1 MNMGNASTVQKRILK
16 ALQNFAADSHA
27 LLQQQ
32 RADGMPPT
40 PEQSKDFEDR
50 ARLQADFADAAIAG
64 GVPRE
69 WVSQASERGAKGI
82 GWNTN
87 LFLRPAAPI
96 DRDSLLARLGADWD
110 RLARFCGI
118 HAAHTR
124 FAPVED
130 LRQCGAVEHV
140 ISTLWRRSAL
150 VGALLGVD
158 AADADQHWPLQD
170 WMDTAASAAAEIG
183 RDQIA
188 RQWSEIAATD
198 ITGYANQSTMLA
210 QAGIRPALQ
219 LAPPEPHTV
228 LSELEQRPA
237 SSAMQPLFSD
247 GTRIDA
253 AVTATGAADAHTGDD
268 PLMNPPTFSHGPT
281 SPAPGVEP

>member
-1 MNMGNASTVQKRILK
+1 MANATTVQKRILK
-16 ALQNFAADSHA
+16 ALQNFAADSHT

-32 RADGMPPT
+32 RADGAAPT
-40 PEQSKDFEDR
+40 PEQARNFEDR

-64 GVPRE
+64 GVPIE
-69 WVSQASERGAKGI
+69 WVNQAGERGAKGI

-96 DRDSLLARLGADWD
+96 DRDGLLSRLGGDWD

-124 FAPVED
+124 SAPAED
-130 LRQCGAVEHV
+130 PRQRDAVEHV

-183 RDQIA
+183 RDQLA

-198 ITGYANQSTMLA
+198 ITGYANQSIMLA
-210 QAGIRPALQ
+210 QAGIRPDLQ
-219 LAPPEPHTV
+219 LAPPQPHTV
-228 LSELEQRPA
+228 LSELEQRPT

-281 SPAPGVEP
+281 APEPGVEP

>member
-1 MNMGNASTVQKRILK
+1 MVNATTVQKRILK
-16 ALQNFAADSHA
+16 ALQNFAAESHT
-27 LLQQQ
+27 LLRQQ
-32 RADGMPPT
+32 RADGATLT
-40 PEQSKDFEDR
+40 PEQRKDFEDR
-50 ARLQADFADAAIAG
+50 ARLQADFAEAAIAG

-69 WVSQASERGAKGI
+69 WVSQAGERGAKGI

-96 DRDSLLARLGADWD
+96 DRDGLLSRLSGDWD

-124 FAPVED
+124 FAPAAD
-130 LRQCGAVEHV
+130 LPQRDTVEHV

-158 AADADQHWPLQD
+158 AAEGDQRWPLQG

-183 RDQIA
+183 RDQVA

-198 ITGYANQSTMLA
+198 ITGYANQSIVLA
-210 QAGIRPALQ
+210 QAGIRPDLQ

-228 LSELEQRPA
+228 LSELEQLPA

-247 GTRIDA
+247 GARIDA
-253 AVTATGAADAHTGDD
+253 AVDATGTANTHTGDD
-268 PLMNPPTFSHGPT
+268 PLMNPPTFSHGATP
-281 SPAPGVEP
+281 PAPGVEL